1 MSRSGVEREN
11 RTEPRGKGTGMQV
24 SRLVM
29 VACALLG
36 ACASS
41 PPSGVANEIVE
52 APGASGMGF
61 GDPSRAVDG
70 VRGGGAEAQSLDVYS
85 IPPREHLVLGWAGH
99 RVVDVPGPDLA
110 VFENAFDYGE
120 GVRFMDPTIVEVS
133 ADGET
138 WVAFPHDYVADDE
151 SVYSPRPEHWLGFAG
166 VTPVHLHEEEN
177 ALDPFD
183 PAAGGD
189 RFDLADLPEAARA
202 PRFVRLS
209 AASRAINPDTN
220 AAFVRDPVSDGA
232 DIDGVIA
239 HTLEDA
245 P

>member
-1 MSRSGVEREN
+1 MSSSVVEPEN

-24 SRLVM
+24 FCLVM
-29 VACALLG
+29 VALALLG

-41 PPSGVANEIVE
+41 HSDGAASEIVE

-61 GDPSRAVDG
+61 GDPSRAIDG
-70 VRGGGAEAQSLDVYS
+70 VRGGGADAQSLDVYS
-85 IPPREHLVLGWAGH
+85 IPPREHLVLGWDGQ
-99 RVVDVPGPDLA
+99 RLVDAPGPDLA

-120 GVRFMDPTIVEVS
+120 GLRFMDPTIVEVS
-133 ADGET
+133 ADGEA

-151 SVYSPRPEHWLGFAG
+151 GVYSPRPEHWVGFAG
-166 VTPVHLHEEEN
+166 VTPVHLHADVN
-177 ALDPFD
+177 PVDPFD

-189 RFDLADLPEAARA
+189 RFDLADLPEEARA

-209 AASRAINPDTN
+209 AASRAINPDTG
-220 AAFVRDPVSDGA
+220 ALFVRDPVSDGA

-239 HTLEDA
+239 HTLEGA

>member
-1 MSRSGVEREN
+1 MSRSVVELEN

-24 SRLVM
+24 FALVM
-29 VACALLG
+29 VALALLG

-41 PPSGVANEIVE
+41 HGDGAASEIVG
-52 APGASGMGF
+52 APGASGTGF
-61 GDPSRAVDG
+61 GDPSRAIDG
-70 VRGGGAEAQSLDVYS
+70 VRGGGEDAQSLDVYS
-85 IPPREHLVLGWAGH
+85 IPPREHLVLGWGGQ

-110 VFENAFDYGE
+110 VFENAFDYAE
-120 GVRFMDPTIVEVS
+120 GLRFMDPTIVEVS
-133 ADGET
+133 ADGER

-151 SVYSPRPEHWLGFAG
+151 RAYSPRPEHWIGFAG
-166 VTPVHLHEEEN
+166 ITPVYLHAEEN

-189 RFDLADLPEAARA
+189 RFDLADLPEDARA

-209 AASRAINPDTN
+209 AASRAINPDTGEP
-220 AAFVRDPVSDGA
+220 FVRDPVSDGA
-232 DIDGVIA
+232 DIDGVVA
-239 HTLEDA
+239 HTLGDA